1 MQTSATQLWQLDAAE
16 LAALIRHGQ
25 VSSREA
31 MRSALDRIHAVNPAV
46 NAVVRVLE
54 EEAMAAADAA
64 DVARARGDRLGPLH
78 GVPVTTKINVDQA
91 GLPTDNGV
99 PELKDFIAPVDGPVA
114 ANLKRAGAVII
125 GRTNSPAFAMRGHTD
140 NALHGPTLNPWNP
153 QATPGGSS
161 GGAGVAAA
169 VGLGTI
175 AQGNDIGGSIRWPA
189 YCNGVLGLRPTTGRV
204 AHINPSA
211 PAGRSLGAQL
221 MAVNGPLARSV
232 RDLRLA
238 LEVMSAPDLRDN
250 RWTPVPLE
258 LPPPTHPLKVALVT
272 SSQGPAVQPAVWAAV
287 RQAGRYLQAA
297 GYQVEEVEIP
307 FLHATSELWHAIGVT
322 EQFHVLGPMIRRYSD
337 PGIRDFLEPWWELR
351 PPLDLPGYLAALARR
366 DALMHEWQMF
376 HQDYPIVVMPS
387 SPQRPVPAGIDVQG
401 LEGTRLMLEA
411 LYFQLTLPV
420 IGQPGLAV
428 PVGMDGDLPMGVQL
442 VAARWRE
449 DLLLQAAEVIEA
461 CEGVR
466 RPIDPR
472 PAPAVAAD

>member
-1 MQTSATQLWQLDAAE
+1 M
-16 LAALIRHGQ
+16 
-25 VSSREA
+25 
-31 MRSALDRIHAVNPAV
+31 
-46 NAVVRVLE
+46 
-54 EEAMAAADAA
+54 
-64 DVARARGDRLGPLH
+64 
-78 GVPVTTKINVDQA
+78 
-91 GLPTDNGV
+91 
-99 PELKDFIAPVDGPVA
+99 
-114 ANLKRAGAVII
+114 
-125 GRTNSPAFAMRGHTD
+125 
-140 NALHGPTLNPWNP
+140 
-153 QATPGGSS
+153 
-161 GGAGVAAA
+161 
-169 VGLGTI
+169 
-175 AQGNDIGGSIRWPA
+175 
-189 YCNGVLGLRPTTGRV
+189 
-204 AHINPSA
+204 
-211 PAGRSLGAQL
+211 
-221 MAVNGPLARSV
+221 
-232 RDLRLA
+232 
-238 LEVMSAPDLRDN
+238 
-250 RWTPVPLE
+250 
-258 LPPPTHPLKVALVT
+258 
-272 SSQGPAVQPAVWAAV
+272 
-287 RQAGRYLQAA
+287 
-297 GYQVEEVEIP
+297 EIP

-337 PGIRDFLEPWWELR
+337 PGIRAFLEPWWELR

-387 SPQRPVPAGIDVQG
+387 SPQRPVPACIDVQG